1 LALKLSH
8 LVPDENGM
16 VTIVSGNKNAVK
28 FNNKITYEKALT
40 HVLEGSAGVLNTSTI
55 VKYKSFKQLRK
66 HILKRDNHKCHYC
79 GKQGHTVDHKKPR
92 SKGGCSTPANL
103 VCCCTKCNR
112 KKRDMDYS
120 KFIKQRRVSL

>member
-1 LALKLSH
+1 MALKLSH

-16 VTIVSGNKNAVK
+16 VTIVSGSKNTCK
-28 FNNKITYEKALT
+28 FVSQVPFEKAFT
-40 HVLEGSAGVLNTSTI
+40 HVIEGSAGVLNVNTI

-66 HILKRDNHKCHYC
+66 QVLKRDKHKCHYC

-112 KKRDMDYS
+112 KKGMMDYNEF
-120 KFIKQRRVSL
+120 KHRYYIR